1 MVELRAKVLDIVS
14 NKREVLLN
22 VFDADKEGINVY
34 DRVTLRVGARR
45 IVAIVETTK
54 SFIDPGDVGV
64 YGNVQSELSV
74 HDGESIGVVLTEA
87 PESTGFI
94 RKKMKGVKLAKD
106 EIKTIVKDVMTGNLS
121 DLEIAGF
128 LFAQHYEGFDLNEVK
143 SLTDA
148 IVGSGEVI
156 DFEEPA
162 YDKHSIGGVPGNKV
176 SLLIVPIVA
185 STGLL
190 IPKTSSKAITSPSGT
205 ADSMSVLAPIS
216 FGTEE
221 LKKIVKKTRG
231 VIVWGGSLNLA
242 PADDLFMRVE
252 YSLQINPKAQMMASI
267 MAKKLA
273 VGVDFLVLDLPVG
286 HGTKVENIE
295 EGRTLGREFV
305 ELGQKFGVKIECGI
319 TYGEQPVG
327 HTVGPALEAK
337 EALEAL
343 GGNGPTSLIE
353 KSTAL
358 AGVLLEMSGTTLRG
372 HGQEMAKEIL
382 TSGKALEKM
391 REIIEAQGGNPYVKP
406 GDISIGDHRV
416 KIMSPADGYV
426 VSVDNEAIKSI
437 ARAAGAPID
446 KGAGIKLHAKRGY
459 IVKKGDPLIEIYAE
473 SEGKLSEAQALTMKI
488 EPITVE
494 GMLLGKVS

>member
-1 MVELRAKVLDIVS
+1 MFELKAKVLDIVS
-14 NKREVLLN
+14 NKKEVLLN
-22 VFDADKEGINVY
+22 DLDAEREGINVY
-34 DRVTLRVGARR
+34 DRVVLSCNERRV
-45 IVAIVETTK
+45 VAIVEITK
-54 SFIDPGDVGV
+54 SFIDTGFVGIN
-64 YGNVQSELSV
+64 GNVQSELDAL
-74 HDGESIGVVLTEA
+74 DGELVKVSLTEVPQSIGY
-87 PESTGFI
+87 I
-94 RKKMKGVKLAKD
+94 RKKMKGDKLAKD
-106 EIKTIVKDVMTGNLS
+106 EINTIVNDVMTGGLS

-128 LFAQHYEGFDLNEVK
+128 LFAEQYEGFDPNEVK
-143 SLTDA
+143 FLTDA

-176 SLLIVPIVA
+176 SLLIVPIIA

-216 FGTEE
+216 FEVEE
-221 LKKIVKKTRG
+221 LKRIAKKTRG

-273 VGVDFLVLDLPVG
+273 VGVDFLALDLPVG
-286 HGTKVENIE
+286 HGTKVDTIE
-295 EGRTLGREFV
+295 DARKLGREFV
-305 ELGQKFGVKIECGI
+305 ELADKFGVKVECGI

-358 AGVLLEMSGTTLRG
+358 AGVLLELSGTTPRG
-372 HGQEMAKEIL
+372 RGQEMAKEIL
-382 TSGKALEKM
+382 ASGKALKKM
-391 REIIEAQGGNPYVKP
+391 REIIEAQGGDPNVRAE
-406 GDISIGDHRV
+406 DIHIGDQRV
-416 KIMSPADGYV
+416 KILSPADGYV

-459 IVKKGDPLIEIYAE
+459 IVKKGDPLVEIFAE
-473 SEGKLSEAQALTMKI
+473 SAAKLSEAQALTMKL

>member
-1 MVELRAKVLDIVS
+1 MFELKAKVLDIVS
-14 NKREVLLN
+14 NKKEVLLN
-22 VFDADKEGINVY
+22 GLDAEREGINVY
-34 DRVTLRVGARR
+34 DRVVLSCNERRV
-45 IVAIVETTK
+45 VAIVEITK
-54 SFIDPGDVGV
+54 SFIDTGYIGMN
-64 YGNVQSELSV
+64 GNVQSELDAL
-74 HDGESIGVVLTEA
+74 DGEPVKVSLTEV
-87 PESTGFI
+87 PQSISYI
-94 RKKMKGVKLAKD
+94 RKKMKGDKLAKD
-106 EIKTIVKDVMTGNLS
+106 EINTIVNDVMTGGLS
-121 DLEIAGF
+121 DLEMAGF
-128 LFAQHYEGFDLNEVK
+128 LFAEQYEGFDPNEVK
-143 SLTDA
+143 FLTDA

-176 SLLIVPIVA
+176 SLLIVPIIA

-216 FGTEE
+216 FGVEE
-221 LKKIVKKTRG
+221 LKRIAKKTRG
-231 VIVWGGSLNLA
+231 VIVWGGALNLA

-273 VGVDFLVLDLPVG
+273 VGVDFLALDLPVG
-286 HGTKVENIE
+286 HGTKVDTIE
-295 EGRTLGREFV
+295 DARNLGREFV
-305 ELGQKFGVKIECGI
+305 ELGDKFGVKVECGI

-358 AGVLLEMSGTTLRG
+358 AGVLLEMSGITPRG
-372 HGQEMAKEIL
+372 RGQEMAKEIL
-382 TSGKALEKM
+382 ASGKAMKKM
-391 REIIEAQGGNPYVKP
+391 REIIGAQGGDPNVRAEN
-406 GDISIGDHRV
+406 IHIGDQRV
-416 KIMSPADGYV
+416 KILSPADGYV
-426 VSVDNEAIKSI
+426 VSVDNEAIKNI

-446 KGAGIKLHAKRGY
+446 KAAGIKLHAKRGY
-459 IVKKGDPLIEIYAE
+459 IVKKGDPLVEIFAE
-473 SEGKLSEAQALTMKI
+473 SAAKLSEAQALTMKL